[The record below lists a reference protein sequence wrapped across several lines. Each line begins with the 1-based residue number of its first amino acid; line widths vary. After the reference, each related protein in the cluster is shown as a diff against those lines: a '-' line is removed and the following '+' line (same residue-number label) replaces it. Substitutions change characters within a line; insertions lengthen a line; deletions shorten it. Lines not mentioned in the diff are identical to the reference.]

1 MLAESQMNEEQPVID
16 DTLVRRLIA
25 TQFPQWAEL
34 SVRPMTPGGWDNRI
48 FRLGQHM
55 LVRMP
60 SAADYELQVEKEHRW
75 LPRLV
80 RSLPLPI
87 PTPLAMGRPGEG
99 YPWKWSVY
107 GWIDGDT
114 ALATPTG
121 IADLHS
127 FATSLAQFL
136 IALQCIDPTGGPSP
150 GPHNFYRGGALAT
163 YDAETREAV
172 AALKGRV
179 DVDTATHVW
188 EAALATAWP
197 GPPVWVHG
205 DVHAGNL
212 LLKGGRLSAV
222 LDFGQLGVGD
232 PACDLSIAWTLFEG
246 DSRETFRTALPRD
259 AGTWARGRAWALWKA
274 MIVAAGLTGANAVEA
289 ARSRRVIEEVLT
301 DHRPHRPGGCTT

>member
-222 LDFGQLGVGD
+222 LDFGQLGVGRPSLRPVD
-232 PACDLSIAWTLFEG
+232 HLDAVRRRQP
-246 DSRETFRTALPRD
+246 RNLPHGASARRRHM
-259 AGTWARGRAWALWKA
+259 GTRPRLGPVESYDRGGRSHRGERGRSGAL
-274 MIVAAGLTGANAVEA
+274 A
-289 ARSRRVIEEVLT
+289 AR
-301 DHRPHRPGGCTT
+301 H